1 MLDCWPIFVPVTP
14 VLATTEESVLTGTGI
29 SVPEAI
35 IAFLLLLVNTI
46 GREITLKFP
55 VELSRWTIAA
65 SVLPAATYTFV
76 PVPICW
82 IIWPKL
88 TNPVGPVTPPVFVV
102 GGEAAGSS
110 APVGSGAPVL
120 RVVCTYLFLYFRKI
134 ALPISSSLWS
144 VSSPRRE

>member
-1 MLDCWPIFVPVTP
+1 MFDCCPIFVPVAP
-14 VLATTEESVLTGTGI
+14 VLATTEDSVLTGTGI

-35 IAFLLLLVNTI
+35 IAFLLLLVKTI

-55 VELSRWTIAA
+55 VEFSRWTIAA

-88 TNPVGPVTPPVFVV
+88 TKPCGPVTPPGIVV
-102 GGEAAGSS
+102 PGEDAGSS

-120 RVVCTYLFLYFRKI
+120 RDVSTYLFLYFKK
-134 ALPISSSLWS
+134 
-144 VSSPRRE
+144 

>member
-55 VELSRWTIAA
+55 VEFSRWTIAA

-76 PVPICW
+76 PVPTCW

-88 TNPVGPVTPPVFVV
+88 TKPVGPVTPPVFVV
-102 GGEAAGSS
+102 VPGEDAGSR

-120 RVVCTYLFLYFRKI
+120 RDVSTNLFLYFKK
-134 ALPISSSLWS
+134 
-144 VSSPRRE
+144 